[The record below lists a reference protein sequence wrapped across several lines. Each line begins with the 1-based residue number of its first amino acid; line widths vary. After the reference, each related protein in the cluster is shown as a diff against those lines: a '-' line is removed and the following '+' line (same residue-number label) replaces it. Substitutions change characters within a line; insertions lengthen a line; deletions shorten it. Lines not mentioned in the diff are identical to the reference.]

1 LTSGRTASRPAF
13 LLPIACT
20 LLSLARLP
28 FGCDLAHGGAGDEGF
43 YLSSAARYIYGDRPF
58 IDEHYTTPIS
68 FDLVNFALRY
78 FLPIDIL
85 LAWRVCGLILTAAA
99 LGLLAFSLRE
109 WMPRGS
115 APSLYSVCILF
126 SPFNLWTPN
135 YKNLSLLLLCLSI
148 AFVAGACRVGGWR
161 QRLLASISAC
171 CFCGAVVCYVT
182 LLVVLALPLTYLIC
196 SFRAPQFATGRRIAI
211 PWLLTVVAATALAC
225 VAVTQAGLT
234 AQIVHNLGEKQLYP
248 QYAGSLASRLYQKL
262 IGHAL
267 WSELVLCVPLAFLS
281 AIGVTHRNRLFSR
294 VSAFVAITGMGTL
307 TWKFATAGAD
317 YGTLSPWLFL
327 LNVSLLVGLLT
338 LSTRIQGL
346 RGTFQCPGTWLVAL
360 SVTVGLV
367 FALSASLVSSYIA
380 ELSVCSWLLWTAI
393 VFKAAG
399 LTSPRWQSNTARW
412 LLLSTLAVTG
422 TISLLHLWT
431 WTYGDAPPWR
441 LRHAFAAGK
450 LAGIIST
457 DARVREISRLNGIL
471 SDTVPPGDFVLAY
484 GGFWGLNWLTDTRPP
499 LATTIIALNHP
510 PERLLR
516 YWLPSMIDQHREPA
530 VIVTSVSVSGLQS
543 SLETYIAQRY
553 QPAERVG
560 QFEVWLRKGDVI
572 APRY

>member
-1 LTSGRTASRPAF
+1 
-13 LLPIACT
+13 
-20 LLSLARLP
+20 
-28 FGCDLAHGGAGDEGF
+28 
-43 YLSSAARYIYGDRPF
+43 
-58 IDEHYTTPIS
+58 
-68 FDLVNFALRY
+68 
-78 FLPIDIL
+78 
-85 LAWRVCGLILTAAA
+85 
-99 LGLLAFSLRE
+99 
-109 WMPRGS
+109 
-115 APSLYSVCILF
+115 
-126 SPFNLWTPN
+126 
-135 YKNLSLLLLCLSI
+135 
-148 AFVAGACRVGGWR
+148 
-161 QRLLASISAC
+161 
-171 CFCGAVVCYVT
+171 
-182 LLVVLALPLTYLIC
+182 
-196 SFRAPQFATGRRIAI
+196 
-211 PWLLTVVAATALAC
+211 
-225 VAVTQAGLT
+225 
-234 AQIVHNLGEKQLYP
+234 
-248 QYAGSLASRLYQKL
+248 
-262 IGHAL
+262 
-267 WSELVLCVPLAFLS
+267 
-281 AIGVTHRNRLFSR
+281 
-294 VSAFVAITGMGTL
+294 
-307 TWKFATAGAD
+307 
-317 YGTLSPWLFL
+317 
-327 LNVSLLVGLLT
+327 
-338 LSTRIQGL
+338 
-346 RGTFQCPGTWLVAL
+346 
-360 SVTVGLV
+360 V